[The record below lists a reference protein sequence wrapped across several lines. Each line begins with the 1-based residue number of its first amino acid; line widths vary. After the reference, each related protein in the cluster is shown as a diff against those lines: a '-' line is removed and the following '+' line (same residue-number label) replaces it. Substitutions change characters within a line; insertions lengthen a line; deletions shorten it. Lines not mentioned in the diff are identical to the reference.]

1 MMSGGFVDLVVDRDQ
16 LRRMLDELGLAE
28 PDEPIEVRM
37 LTGGVSSNI
46 FRIDLRCGPVCVKQ
60 ALPKLK
66 VQKDWYAPIGRVL
79 AEIDWLMLAQPIVPG
94 HVPPILGADRARGAF
109 VMPYLDGMRNWKSDL
124 LAGRVDAAVGRA
136 VADVLGRIHAATARD
151 AALAGRFA
159 NDANFFAL
167 RLEPY
172 LIESARV
179 HPDLARELVALVHA
193 TQHHPWVLVH
203 GDVSPKNVLIGDGA
217 TGEEGP
223 MLLDAEC
230 AWYGDPAFD
239 LAFLLNHVLL
249 KAVHRP
255 DAGGPL
261 RALHDGIVEGYLSHV
276 QWEDRDGFERR
287 CARLLPGLLLARI
300 DGKSPVEYLAEAP
313 RAQVRRL
320 ARAMLQEPPHTL
332 KEVRE
337 RCVI

>member
-1 MMSGGFVDLVVDRDQ
+1 MSDRFVDLAADRDQ
-16 LRRMLDELGLAE
+16 LRRMLDELGLTE
-28 PDEPIEVRM
+28 PGEPIEVRM

-46 FRIDLRCGPVCVKQ
+46 FRIDLRRGPVCVKQ

-66 VQKDWYAPIGRVL
+66 VQKDWFAPTDRVL
-79 AEIDWLMLAQPIVPG
+79 AEIDWLTLAQPIVAG
-94 HVPPILGADRARGAF
+94 HVPRILGADRARGAF
-109 VMPYLDGMRNWKSDL
+109 VMPYLAGMRNWKSEL
-124 LAGRVDAAVGRA
+124 LEGRVDAAVGRA

-151 AALAGRFA
+151 DTLARRFA

-203 GDVSPKNVLIGDGA
+203 GDVSPKNVLLGDA
-217 TGEEGP
+217 ASGEAGP

-239 LAFLLNHVLL
+239 LAFLLNHAVL
-249 KAVHRP
+249 KAAHRP
-255 DAGGPL
+255 DAAGPL
-261 RALHDGIVEGYLSHV
+261 RTLYDGIVEAYLPHV
-276 QWEDRDGFERR
+276 RWEERDEFECR

-300 DGKSPVEYLAEAP
+300 DGKSPVEYLGETP
-313 RAQVRRL
+313 RSRIRQL
-320 ARAMLQEPPHTL
+320 ARSMLHQPSRTL
-332 KEVRE
+332 HEVGE
-337 RCVI
+337 RCSG